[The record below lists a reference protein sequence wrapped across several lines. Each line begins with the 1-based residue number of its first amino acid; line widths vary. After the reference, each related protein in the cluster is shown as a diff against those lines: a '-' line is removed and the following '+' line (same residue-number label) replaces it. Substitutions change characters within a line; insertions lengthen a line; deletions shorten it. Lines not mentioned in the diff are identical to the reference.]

1 MYTYHIS
8 SLKNNYT
15 DALLL
20 YSTANEMFTNMVRTD
35 GYGIDFILAGRVN
48 QETQHPDLELNDFT
62 PDELQNRFRLWGV
75 DPGL

>member
-35 GYGIDFILAGRVN
+35 GYGIDFILAGRVIL
-48 QETQHPDLELNDFT
+48 ETNIQISS
-62 PDELQNRFRLWGV
+62 
-75 DPGL
+75 